1 VIDVYDEPEYAALIA
16 AIRANPEDD
25 TLRLAVADFLQ
36 ERGQEA
42 RAVYV
47 RGAIRVPHCCHVEL
61 TKDDPFPLLGLTPL
75 APVDIANPPGLVA
88 KTCEPNY
95 RTWMWGESDDLG
107 LVVDDITRG
116 LTYQVRRGFIKAV
129 RCRAEDWLRHG
140 DDVYAEHP
148 VEAVTFS
155 TDPYAGNPVEVRET
169 LDGEQHFRL
178 RGRGDWH
185 PVGACRDAG
194 GGFILLGLYALAWEG
209 VRFTLPAARYEPPPV
224 YTDGPERRGR
234 VVTLPPDFLTRDYT
248 SEAMAAAR
256 EAGRRAGER
265 RARMDLARMMQWF
278 GLPDADSG
286 GTSPVTM

>member
-1 VIDVYDEPEYAALIA
+1 VSDTPFDLPEYAALIA
-16 AIRANPEDD
+16 AVRADPEDD
-25 TLRLAVADFLQ
+25 TLRLAVADWLD
-36 ERGQEA
+36 ERGECE
-42 RAVYV
+42 RAEFV
-47 RGAIRVPHCCHVEL
+47 RVQVEVGRV
-61 TKDDPFPLLGLTPL
+61 
-75 APVDIANPPGLVA
+75 NPAQHAVRCNCKGCQLRRR
-88 KTCEPNY
+88 E
-95 RTWMWGESDDLG
+95 DDL
-107 LVVDDITRG
+107 LTRLADHFRPAVPWSWAVG
-116 LTYQVRRGFIKAV
+116 RHLRSRCDTPQSAVRRGFVEAV
-129 RCRAEDWLRHG
+129 TCPADVWLAHG
-140 DDVYAEHP
+140 DAIYCREP
-148 VEAVTFS
+148 VTAVTFS
-155 TDPYAGNPVEVRET
+155 TDPYAGTPAEVRET